1 MAERIK
7 QARLRMGLEQEDV
20 AQALGVSVRSVVAWE
35 RGETT
40 PRPKKQRELSKL
52 TGRPVSYFV
61 DDEPPPEEP
70 PNAPPA
76 AVGEPE
82 PGVVA
87 LLADRALCDA
97 LCVTDGQRA
106 LLLLVRAGG
115 YIATVQQAVR
125 LLDAIKSQ

>member
-1 MAERIK
+1 MR
-7 QARLRMGLEQEDV
+7 RLSEV
-20 AQALGVSVRSVVAWE
+20 
-35 RGETT
+35 
-40 PRPKKQRELSKL
+40 
-52 TGRPVSYFV
+52 TGKPISYFLP
-61 DDEPPPEEP
+61 DAPAPAEP
-70 PNAPPA
+70 PNAPPS

-87 LLADRALCDA
+87 LLADSALCDA
-97 LCVTDGQRA
+97 LCVTDSQRA